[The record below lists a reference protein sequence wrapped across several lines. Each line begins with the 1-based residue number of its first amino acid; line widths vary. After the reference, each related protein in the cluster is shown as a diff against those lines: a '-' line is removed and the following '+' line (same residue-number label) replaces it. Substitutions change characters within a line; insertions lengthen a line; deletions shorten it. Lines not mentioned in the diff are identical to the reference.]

1 MDGWT
6 ARLDYGGVVS
16 RHTAPEPKK
25 YSPHHMGSFPPG
37 IMYPVPRTFYLTTR
51 PLGFSSSHREA
62 NNLHARIVLC
72 SQIGEVMETLY
83 RRKGAARR
91 RRGGSRNILRYILM
105 LSSILMVHHL
115 SVSRV

>member
-1 MDGWT
+1 MANQPEGSNGSNGP
-6 ARLDYGGVVS
+6 LGSIPEGSSVVS

-62 NNLHARIVLC
+62 NNLRARIVLC

-83 RRKGAARR
+83 CRKGA
-91 RRGGSRNILRYILM
+91 G
-105 LSSILMVHHL
+105 
-115 SVSRV
+115 